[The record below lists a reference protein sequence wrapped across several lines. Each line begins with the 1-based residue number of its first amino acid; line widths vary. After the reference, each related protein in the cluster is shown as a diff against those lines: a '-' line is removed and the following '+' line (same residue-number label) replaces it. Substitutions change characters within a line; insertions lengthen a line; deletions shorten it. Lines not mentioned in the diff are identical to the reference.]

1 MLRKSSLLIAL
12 AVGFVSPATTWA
24 QSASP
29 VAAPAGQGAASAF
42 QEKLIGEMT
51 PGSSFKDI
59 RIRGDHIAWVEDSA
73 GKRTVRLD
81 GNPQGG
87 AFDDV
92 KYMRFNGDATHL
104 VFFGKHGSSWV
115 FVLDGHEQP
124 QAYDKFSG
132 VSFRPGG
139 TSYAFVACQG
149 KKCRLNLDGV
159 ESGAVYEDFSYP
171 LYSRDGNRLAY
182 LGKRGE
188 KWIAVVDGKEMP
200 TDLDQFSGSA
210 WGFTQDGKRFYA
222 AGRLNGKWVYVIDS
236 APGPGFDAISRIAFS
251 PDNQHFAYGGA
262 IVKGGALKKKTIGT
276 MVIDGQAG
284 ETYEG
289 SGMAGSLSL
298 IGGAW
303 QYMIGGVH
311 DLVADFHGVSS
322 PWFTSQGKLA
332 YAVRRKNGDVAVLVG
347 GEAGPGFEEIL
358 SPVVSSRDPAH
369 FAYIAKRGGE
379 FLEVRDHQVS
389 QTFALSK
396 TKNRTTGVPWIQ
408 MSGDGAHLAYEI
420 VSGGD
425 KFREGGTER
434 ALRSIVLDGKAG
446 PEYDVLGLENFDFAK
461 DASHFHY
468 EVHGAKGDRDLVNV
482 DGHESRL
489 YDSVWATGFSDDG
502 KSVFFIARDDKRFLR
517 VSYPLQ

>member
-29 VAAPAGQGAASAF
+29 VAARAGQGAASAF

-51 PGSSFKDI
+51 PGSSFKDM
-59 RIRGDHIAWVEDSA
+59 RIGGDHIAWVEDSA

-92 KYMRFNGDATHL
+92 KYMKFNGDATHL

-132 VSFRPGG
+132 VSFQPGG
-139 TSYAFVACQG
+139 TSYAFVACQE
-149 KKCRLNLDGV
+149 KKCRLNVDGV
-159 ESGAVYEDFSYP
+159 ESGAVYENFSYAQ
-171 LYSRDGNRLAY
+171 YSRDGNRLAY
-182 LGKRGE
+182 LVKRGE
-188 KWIAVVDGKEMP
+188 KWIAVVDGKEMA
-200 TDLDQFSGSA
+200 TDLDELWGSA

-222 AGRLNGKWVYVIDS
+222 AGRLNGKWVYVVDGV
-236 APGPGFDAISRIAFS
+236 PGPGFDAISRIAFS

-276 MVIDGQAG
+276 MVMDGKSG

-311 DLVADFHGVSS
+311 DLVPDFHGVSTPRFNS
-322 PWFTSQGKLA
+322 AGKLA
-332 YAVRRKNGDVAVLVG
+332 YAVRRKKDDVAVLVG

-358 SPVVSSRDPAH
+358 SPVAFSLDAAH
-369 FAYIAKRGGE
+369 FVYIAKRGGE
-379 FLEVRDHQVS
+379 FLEVRDHQVR

-396 TKNRTTGVPWIQ
+396 TKNRTTGVPWMQ
-408 MSGDGAHLAYEI
+408 MSGDGTHLAYEI
-420 VSGGD
+420 VSGGEQ
-425 KFREGGTER
+425 FQQGNTGR

-446 PEYDVLGLENFDFAK
+446 PEYDVLELENFDCAK

-468 EVHGAKGDRDLVNV
+468 EVRGAKGDRDLVNV

-502 KSVFFIARDDKRFLR
+502 EKVIFIARDDKRFLR